1 MKKSFEPYSFALS
14 EEAQKNLSFLEFI
27 QRNNDTL
34 NELGRDLSRVSTQV
48 ENLSQEFAKIS
59 EIVRWMHDDILELKV
74 TKKTEKSFISW
85 ILSNGWPI
93 GIALISFGAF
103 IYEFRRF
110 HGLT

>member
-1 MKKSFEPYSFALS
+1 MKKQFEPYAFTLS
-14 EEAQKNLSFLEFI
+14 DDTQRNLAFLEFI

-48 ENLSQEFAKIS
+48 EVLSQEVAKIS

-74 TKKTEKSFISW
+74 TKKAEKSVMSW

-93 GIALISFGAF
+93 AVALVSFGAF
-103 IYEFRRF
+103 LYEARKI
-110 HGLT
+110 HGL